1 MGSLLLTPIVT
12 GINSLGRL
20 TNEEAQGYWL
30 KVTFT
35 QSGNTSH
42 WYLSSAGNLPK
53 ASAVAEVDAKTVRQH
68 KWILGNNP
76 WPLWFVKRVS
86 EEGASN
92 CSFQNVLVR
101 GVNTFAQDGGGEP
114 FADNFDVTLPL
125 LVNHKALAQG
135 EELQVHWPCN
145 IVVKKSRRRKTI
157 TWETEARTAVVKH
170 ARVK

>member
-1 MGSLLLTPIVT
+1 M
-12 GINSLGRL
+12 
-20 TNEEAQGYWL
+20 GYWL
-30 KVTFT
+30 KVSFT
-35 QSGNTSH
+35 QSGHTSH
-42 WYLSSAGNLPK
+42 WYLSSGGNLPK
-53 ASAVAEVDAKTVRQH
+53 ASAVAEVDAKTVTQH
-68 KWILGNNP
+68 KWIPGNNP

-135 EELQVHWPCN
+135 EELQVHWPCHT
-145 IVVKKSRRRKTI
+145 VFTKKQTKKHI
-157 TWETEARTAVVKH
+157 TWETEARVLAVKQH
-170 ARVK
+170 SRTPREKRD